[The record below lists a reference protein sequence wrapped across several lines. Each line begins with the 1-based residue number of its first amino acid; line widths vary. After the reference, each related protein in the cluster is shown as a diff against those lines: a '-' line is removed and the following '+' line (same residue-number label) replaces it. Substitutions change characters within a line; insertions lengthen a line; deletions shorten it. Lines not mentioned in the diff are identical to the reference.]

1 MWQKEAEFVGSS
13 KCWGTGYKWKPPC
26 RAVQEVYFAVAREQ
40 IMDINNGLVLL
51 IKPEAIK

>member
-1 MWQKEAEFVGSS
+1 MWQKEAEFVASS
-13 KCWGTGYKWKPPC
+13 KCWGSGYKWKPPC